1 MCIAAWAWEC
11 HPAHRLLLL
20 FNRDEYL
27 SRPTQPAQ
35 WWAAGEDG
43 KEILGGR
50 DELGGGT
57 WMGCTRDG
65 KLAFLTNVREP
76 DSIIGAKTR
85 GQLPVRF
92 LQGSHSPLEY
102 ATEIA
107 KEADQ
112 YNGFNLILAD
122 VNSGTMVYISNRP
135 GGDPVIQTVAP
146 GLHVLS
152 NGAIDSPWPK
162 VRRTFI
168 LYGYYD

>member
-1 MCIAAWAWEC
+1 M
-11 HPAHRLLLL
+11 
-20 FNRDEYL
+20 
-27 SRPTQPAQ
+27 
-35 WWAAGEDG
+35 
-43 KEILGGR
+43 
-50 DELGGGT
+50 
-57 WMGCTRDG
+57 
-65 KLAFLTNVREP
+65 
-76 DSIIGAKTR
+76 
-85 GQLPVRF
+85 
-92 LQGSHSPLEY
+92 QGSHSPLEY

-168 LYGYYD
+168 LCRYYDQECDYFFEVIKHLRDEILLCTSYCRHACPGAVVISIATSLLIPHQFIMETAP

>member
-1 MCIAAWAWEC
+1 M
-11 HPAHRLLLL
+11 
-20 FNRDEYL
+20 
-27 SRPTQPAQ
+27 
-35 WWAAGEDG
+35 
-43 KEILGGR
+43 
-50 DELGGGT
+50 
-57 WMGCTRDG
+57 
-65 KLAFLTNVREP
+65 
-76 DSIIGAKTR
+76 
-85 GQLPVRF
+85 
-92 LQGSHSPLEY
+92 QGSHSPLEY